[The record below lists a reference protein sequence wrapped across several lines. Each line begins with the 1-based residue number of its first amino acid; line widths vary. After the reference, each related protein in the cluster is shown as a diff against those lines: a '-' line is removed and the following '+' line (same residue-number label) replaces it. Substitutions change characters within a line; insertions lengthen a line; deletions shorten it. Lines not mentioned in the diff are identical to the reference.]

1 VNAIRIL
8 IADDEALVRDGLAA
22 ILASEEG
29 IAILGEATDG
39 REAVE
44 LTLRLRPDV
53 VLMDIRMPG
62 MDGIH
67 ATREIQRIADQHA
80 KVLILTTFGIDEYV
94 YDALRAGASG
104 FLLKDARKDEL
115 VSAIRTVFR
124 GDALLAPVI
133 TRKLIDDVIAAAP
146 TPQDSDVLAVLTERE
161 LEVFSLLTAGL
172 SNSEI
177 GSRLYLSE
185 PTIKTHVGSILRKLG
200 LRDRVQ
206 AVILAYESGYI
217 KPGRDR

>member
-1 VNAIRIL
+1 VIRVL

-22 ILASEEG
+22 ILASEDD
-29 IAILGEATDG
+29 IAVLGEATDG
-39 REAVE
+39 GEAVA

-53 VLMDIRMPG
+53 VLMDIRMPR
-62 MDGIH
+62 MDGID
-67 ATREIQRIADQHA
+67 ATREIHRIADQHA
-80 KVLILTTFGIDEYV
+80 KVLILTTFGVDEYV

-115 VSAIRTVFR
+115 VSAIRTVSG
-124 GDALLAPVI
+124 GDALLAPAI
-133 TRKLIDDVIAAAP
+133 TRKLIDDVIAA
-146 TPQDSDVLAVLTERE
+146 TPSPQGSDALAALTERE

-206 AVILAYESGYI
+206 AVILAYECGYI
-217 KPGRDR
+217 KPGRDG